1 MKSEWVNWSMP
12 LYITWIKCSRGNDLC
27 KVRALVVSTR
37 SPTWSQTWQNINR
50 LILHSFQLSMPNAS
64 YYYIW
69 LVIWVEVSV
78 SLWKTPSN
86 YILNTKT
93 NQPFLRFH
101 STWNNV
107 KLPSKPQEKLLLH
120 CKGRQTPVVHARLLY
135 QDNSV
140 LKMFQLPTQIFK
152 AKGWRNCALMLDL
165 KTKMKKQSF
174 DVQYYMSQRCFSYS
188 KYKIEKKFWMNQNL
202 FKFLI

>member
-12 LYITWIKCSRGNDLC
+12 LYITWIKCSGGNDLC

-37 SPTWSQTWQNINR
+37 SPTWSQTWQNINK

-120 CKGRQTPVVHARLLY
+120 CKGRQTPLFMLDSSTKITVSLKCSNFLRRYLKHKDGEIVHWCLTWKRKWKSKLWCSILY
-135 QDNSV
+135 EP
-140 LKMFQLPTQIFK
+140 KMFF
-152 AKGWRNCALMLDL
+152 
-165 KTKMKKQSF
+165 
-174 DVQYYMSQRCFSYS
+174 
-188 KYKIEKKFWMNQNL
+188 L
-202 FKFLI
+202 FKV